1 MKHLHRIAR
10 LLVTAA
16 VGCVL
21 AAALTGCTQEEIR
34 SAYNEILYGDWTRK
48 NAPAASTP
56 AYPSADYSADPN
68 HEYDPPNPECDA
80 KIDAL
85 VSKLYALEA
94 SANADLDAAIQSAKD
109 EYHALPASQQNWYNK
124 VNIAS
129 KHLYSVEFDYDARVS
144 SVVSEMRSILR
155 EYNQPE
161 TVADWAE
168 SYYASAKASM
178 EASLYSRA

>member
-1 MKHLHRIAR
+1 MKHLHHIAR

-48 NAPAASTP
+48 NVSIASTP
-56 AYPSADYSADPN
+56 SADPD

-85 VSKLYALEA
+85 VSELYAMEA
-94 SANADLDAAIQSAKD
+94 SANADVEAAIQSATD
-109 EYHALPASQQNWYNK
+109 EYRALPASQKNK
-124 VNIAS
+124 WNMCQIAS
-129 KHLYSVEFDYDARVS
+129 KHLFAVEFDYDARVNA
-144 SVVSEMRSILR
+144 VVSEMRSILR

-168 SYYASAKASM
+168 NYYASAKASM
-178 EASLYSRA
+178 EASVISRAPM